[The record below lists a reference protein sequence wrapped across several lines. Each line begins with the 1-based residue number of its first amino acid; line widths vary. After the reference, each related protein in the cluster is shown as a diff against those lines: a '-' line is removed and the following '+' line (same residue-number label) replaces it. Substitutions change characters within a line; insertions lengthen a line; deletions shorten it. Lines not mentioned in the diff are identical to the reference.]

1 MKTTKFTIWFS
12 NGDYDAQM
20 VIVHALSEEQ
30 ARILAQAER
39 IKAGC
44 DYTICNINGTM
55 TETKTRKQFK
65 DIRIGQHFDLY
76 GIRYQKINTKQA
88 MWLARNV
95 AVSCDANNEVEPK

>member
-1 MKTTKFTIWFS
+1 
-12 NGDYDAQM
+12 
-20 VIVHALSEEQ
+20 
-30 ARILAQAER
+30 
-39 IKAGC
+39 
-44 DYTICNINGTM
+44 M

>member
-44 DYTICNINGTM
+44 DYTICNIE
-55 TETKTRKQFK
+55 TEQ
-65 DIRIGQHFDLY
+65 
-76 GIRYQKINTKQA
+76 
-88 MWLARNV
+88 
-95 AVSCDANNEVEPK
+95 